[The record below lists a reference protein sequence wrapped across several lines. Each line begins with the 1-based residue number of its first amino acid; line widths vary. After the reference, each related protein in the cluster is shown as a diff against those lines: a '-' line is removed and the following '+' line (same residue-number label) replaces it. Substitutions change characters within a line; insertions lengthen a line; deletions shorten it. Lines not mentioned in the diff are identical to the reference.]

1 MGIILEGNTANTE
14 ESGVVTQLDV
24 ARHAGVGRRTV
35 SHVVTGFPHVSN
47 DVRER
52 VLRSIEVLGYVPN
65 RAARQ
70 LRTGRSGVIALM
82 VPELGVGYFG
92 ELGNLIIEEVATR
105 GLGTVVAQTRG
116 SRTRELAEMERIIA
130 LQPEGLI
137 VSPLGLTK
145 KDLESLTSRT
155 RLAVIGE
162 HFVDSDEGSI
172 AVDNVSASRE
182 MVEHLLNS
190 GRRHIVF
197 VGAAGVEPQFNRM
210 RREGYSQAMENAGL
224 DANLDI
230 QIDGFTA
237 DDGYVCGDQV
247 ARSVAT
253 GTPIDAVYCVTDEVA
268 LGFIRALHD
277 ARIRVPDDIAV
288 AAFDDIVEGRF
299 STPRLTTVAPDK
311 AAIAHLA
318 VNSVLGG
325 STTPSPVKY
334 SLKLRE
340 STEGVQGRP

>member
-1 MGIILEGNTANTE
+1 M
-14 ESGVVTQLDV
+14 VTQLDV

-35 SHVVTGFPHVSN
+35 SHVVTGFPHVSQ

-52 VLRSIEVLGYVPN
+52 VLRSIEELGYVPN
-65 RAARQ
+65 RVARQ

-92 ELGNLIIEEVATR
+92 GLGNLIIEEAATR

-116 SRTRELAEMERIIA
+116 SRTREIEEIERIIA

-145 KDLESLTSRT
+145 ADLEELTSRT
-155 RLAVIGE
+155 KVAVIGE
-162 HFVDSDEGSI
+162 HFIDSDGSVI

-182 MVEHLLNS
+182 MVEHLLNL
-190 GRRHIVF
+190 GRNNVVF
-197 VGAAGVEPQFNRM
+197 VGAASLSETRFSRM
-210 RREGYSQAMENAGL
+210 RREGYAQAMESVGL
-224 DANLDI
+224 EPVLDF

-237 DDGYVCGDQV
+237 EDGYACGERV
-247 ARSVAT
+247 ARSIAL
-253 GTPIDAVYCVTDEVA
+253 GRPIDALYCVTDEVA
-268 LGFIRALHD
+268 LGVIRALHD
-277 ARIRVPDDIAV
+277 AHIRVPGDIAV
-288 AAFDDIVEGRF
+288 AAFDDIAESSF

-311 AAIAHLA
+311 VAIAHLA
-318 VNSVLGG
+318 VDSALGART
-325 STTPSPVKY
+325 SSFRVNY

-340 STEGVQGRP
+340 STEGVQGSR